1 MAAAGYQDV
10 WTRSADG
17 LRLHARLYGERG
29 GARLPVVCLPGL
41 ARSAVDFHAL
51 GTSLAGTGRAVLAVD
66 YRGRG
71 LSDRD
76 PDPANYTVQVE
87 TADLLGLLAE
97 LAIVEAAVVGTSR
110 GGLIAMGLAAQK
122 PGLVRGLVLNDIGPV
137 IELSGLMRIKS
148 YVGRLAAPRD
158 MQEGAAILRSV
169 FEPQFPELG
178 DEAWLAW
185 AKATWDERDGTLML
199 GYDPALARTLD
210 ALDPE
215 TAIPDLWSLFEALA
229 GIPLLAIR
237 GAHSDLLSA
246 ETLAAMAERHP
257 NLDSVTVAGQGH
269 APLLQSPDL
278 LRRIGDFVEM
288 VDALSRQSGTPPPGA
303 PGGLS

>member
-1 MAAAGYQDV
+1 MEGAGYQDV
-10 WTRSADG
+10 WTQSADG

-29 GARLPVVCLPGL
+29 GAQLPVVCLPGL
-41 ARSAVDFHAL
+41 ARSAIDFHAL
-51 GTSLAGTGRAVLAVD
+51 AASLAGAGRTVLAVD

-97 LAIVEAAVVGTSR
+97 LEITEAAVVGTSR
-110 GGLIAMGLAAQK
+110 GGLIAMGLAALK

-148 YVGRLAAPRD
+148 YVGRLPGPRD
-158 MQEGAAILRSV
+158 MQEGAAILRSD

-185 AKATWDERDGTLML
+185 AKATWDERDGILVL

-210 ALDPE
+210 ALDPG
-215 TAIPDLWSLFEALA
+215 TPIPDLWSLFDMLA
-229 GIPLLAIR
+229 EIPILAIR
-237 GAHSDLLSA
+237 GAHSDLLSV

-257 NLDSVTVAGQGH
+257 NLDSITVAGQGH

-288 VDALSRQSGTPPPGA
+288 ADALSRRSPTPPPGV
-303 PGGLS
+303 PGGPS

>member
-1 MAAAGYQDV
+1 MEGAGYQDV

-29 GARLPVVCLPGL
+29 GAHLPVVCLPGL
-41 ARSAVDFHAL
+41 ARSAIDFHAL
-51 GTSLAGTGRAVLAVD
+51 GTSLAGAGRAFLAVD

-87 TADLLGLLAE
+87 TADLLGLLAALE
-97 LAIVEAAVVGTSR
+97 ISEAAVVGTSR
-110 GGLIAMGLAAQK
+110 GGLIAMGLAALK

-148 YVGRLAAPRD
+148 YVGRLPAPRD

-169 FEPQFPELG
+169 FEAQFPELG
-178 DEAWLAW
+178 GEAWLAW
-185 AKATWDERDGTLML
+185 AKATWDERDGILVL

-210 ALDPE
+210 ALDPG
-215 TAIPDLWSLFEALA
+215 TPIPDLWSLFDMLA
-229 GIPLLAIR
+229 EIPILAIR
-237 GAHSDLLSA
+237 GAHSDLFSV

-257 NLDSVTVAGQGH
+257 NLDSITVAGQGH

-288 VDALSRQSGTPPPGA
+288 ADALSRRSPTPPPGV
-303 PGGLS
+303 PGLS